1 MRDHVV
7 VAGGSLAGLRA
18 AESVLAAGFQG
29 DVTVIGDELL
39 PPYNRPAL
47 SKQALT
53 NDPPYEPESF
63 RRKASWD
70 RIHWRLGQ
78 RVTSSSL
85 ADRTLGLANDEHIRF
100 DGLVI
105 ATGLRPRRLP
115 ISAPAAGRHVLRSVD
130 DAASLCQALS
140 PTTRVVV
147 IGGGFLG
154 CEVAAAASR
163 RGADVTLVLAQSSP
177 LEHLLGPELAGV
189 LERQHRLHG
198 VHLLTEST
206 VSDLRGERRVEAVVL
221 STGQELETSVVV
233 EAVGS
238 VPNTEWLAGNRLD
251 LSDGVLCDNQLQV
264 VGQDGVVAA
273 GDVARFPNP
282 LYPYL
287 TRRVEH
293 WNMVPETAKTA
304 AHSLMVQL
312 GVAPPTY
319 QPFIPIP
326 SFWSDQ
332 YDLRLQAF
340 GDPAAGLGDRRE
352 LYREGDDVGIGYYL
366 DGQLVG
372 VAGFGPVKR
381 LLPFRAELLARAEE
395 LMVR

>member
-1 MRDHVV
+1 MRQHVV
-7 VAGGSLAGLRA
+7 VVGGSLAGLRA

-29 DVTVIGDELL
+29 DVTVVGDEQL

-47 SKQALT
+47 SKQALM
-53 NDPPYEPESF
+53 NDAPYEPESF
-63 RRKASWD
+63 RRKASWE
-70 RIHWRLGQ
+70 RIHWRFGE
-78 RVTSSSL
+78 RVTSSAL
-85 ADRTLGLANDEHIRF
+85 AERTLGLAGGDHLRF
-100 DGLVI
+100 DGLVV

-115 ISAPAAGRHVLRSVD
+115 ISAPVTGRHVLRCVD
-130 DAASLCQALS
+130 DAAALYQALT
-140 PTTRVVV
+140 PTARVVV
-147 IGGGFLG
+147 VGGGFLG

-163 RGADVTLVLAQSSP
+163 RGSDVTLVLAQSSP

-189 LERQHRLHG
+189 VEQQHRLHG
-198 VHLLTEST
+198 VHLVTEST
-206 VSDLRGERRVEAVVL
+206 VIDLRGEQRVEAVVL
-221 STGQELETSVVV
+221 SSGRELETTVVV

-238 VPNTEWLAGNRLD
+238 VPNTEWLAGNGLD
-251 LSDGVLCDNQLQV
+251 LSDGVLCDNRLQV
-264 VGQDGVVAA
+264 VGQDVVVAA

-282 LYPYL
+282 LYPHL

-304 AHSLMVQL
+304 AHSLMAQL
-312 GVAPPTY
+312 GVAPPTS

-340 GDPAAGLGDRRE
+340 GDLAAGLADRRE

-372 VAGFGPVKR
+372 VAGFGAVKR
-381 LLPFRAELLARAEE
+381 LLPFRAELVARAEE